1 MPQPHPASRGAKP
14 YGQIWTRDGLAC
26 NVSRAADGK
35 LYTDHLRL
43 SGPFRNRSHLIGE
56 FRRCCGSLDPQLV
69 VKRDGPRDRLRGA
82 PSPVA
87 TEDLQPPPP
96 PSEKLVASVAESAS
110 ALSLQEPDVSSS
122 GVEPDVSSSDVW
134 LDTSDESSSDSNDS
148 DDDSPSSKILF
159 LRRPKWHQ
167 VYFIRTDRSGQFRM
181 YPDLGGPFQSLDQA
195 DSAITQHLARLERP
209 SVFNEKDNYSIVD
222 KLIHEHNY
230 YPDGTPKRGPNS
242 RRKTHP
248 DEGHRHLVQ
257 ALLDQYNDDNNLSGN
272 LAHDLE
278 SLLRHEWIHEK
289 NRWYFHFNFTTKTG
303 NLFFAEVSQ
312 RQGERAWK
320 VNCCCIIDSNENG
333 QCKGC
338 RNNGSPDMKHPNN
351 TDAYVAGRLDG
362 YLPFGEG
369 ERDFD
374 DLEAEAA
381 RLRVVFRGLD
391 DPDAME
397 RLRLR
402 AMRAFNKQ

>member
-1 MPQPHPASRGAKP
+1 MPQSHPHPQP
-14 YGQIWTRDGLAC
+14 MVT
-26 NVSRAADGK
+26 
-35 LYTDHLRL
+35 
-43 SGPFRNRSHLIGE
+43 
-56 FRRCCGSLDPQLV
+56 
-69 VKRDGPRDRLRGA
+69 RDGPRDRLRGA
-82 PSPVA
+82 PSPAA
-87 TEDLQPPPP
+87 TEDRQPPTP

-134 LDTSDESSSDSNDS
+134 LDTSDESSSDSDDS
-148 DDDSPSSKILF
+148 DDDSPSSKILYR
-159 LRRPKWHQ
+159 RRPRWYQ

-181 YPDLGGPFQSLDQA
+181 YPDLGGPFQSLDQV
-195 DSAITQHLARLERP
+195 DSAITQQLAKLEQP
-209 SVFNEKDNYSIVD
+209 FKEKDNYSIVD
-222 KLIHEHNY
+222 KIIHEHKY
-230 YPDGTPKRGPNS
+230 CLDGTPKRGPNS
-242 RRKTHP
+242 RRKTNP
-248 DEGHRHLVQ
+248 DEDERHLVQ
-257 ALLDQYNDDNNLSGN
+257 ALLDQYNEDNNLFGN
-272 LAHDLE
+272 LVHDLD
-278 SLLRHEWIHEK
+278 SLLRHEWLHEK
-289 NRWYFHFNFTTKTG
+289 NRWYIHFNFTTKTG
-303 NLFFAEVSQ
+303 NLFFAEVSH
-312 RQGERAWK
+312 RQGERGAWK

-369 ERDFD
+369 EQTYLD

-381 RLRVVFRGLD
+381 RLRVVYEGLD